1 MAPERSVTARYLT
14 VAAWLSLIVF
24 AVTST
29 LLSVSL
35 RHIGTD
41 FGAGYAQRGALS
53 LVRAVVLAFSAL
65 IVGRAADWLG
75 KKWFLSIGMAVT
87 AFGLAWAGF
96 SQSYW
101 WLLAGMVFIAA
112 GLGSLEALVSPLV
125 AELQPEKVAPNM
137 NLLHAFYP
145 AGIVLTSP
153 LVGGALDAGVA
164 WQLPFG
170 LAAAPAL
177 LVAALF
183 ATGRYPDAEKADR
196 KRPMAL
202 GLILKNPRFWLL
214 AVAMVLGAGCEGSLF
229 YWTPN
234 FIETE
239 YGKAALVGAAGL
251 MLYSGTMA
259 VGRFGMG
266 IVTRFVSLNRMLV
279 VLAAV
284 GALAS
289 GALALVDSLPAT
301 LVLLGVAGLCVASF
315 WPGTLS
321 LAARDISVSSSTVYA
336 MLAMAGIFGFGF
348 APYGVGLVGEWWG
361 LRAGL
366 WVVPCAFI
374 GATVIFTMALRGAER
389 PRQS

>member
-1 MAPERSVTARYLT
+1 MSAERPVTSRYLT
-14 VAAWLSLIVF
+14 VAAWLSLVVF
-24 AVTST
+24 ATTST

-35 RHIGTD
+35 KHIGTD
-41 FGAGYAQRGALS
+41 FSAGYAQRGALG
-53 LVRAVVLAFSAL
+53 LVRSVVLALSAL
-65 IVGRAADWLG
+65 AAGRAADWLG
-75 KKWFLSIGMAVT
+75 KKWFLSVGMGVT
-87 AFGLAWAGF
+87 AFGLIWAGL
-96 SQSYW
+96 SHGYW
-101 WLLAGMVFIAA
+101 WLLFGMVFIAV
-112 GLGSLEALVSPLV
+112 GLGCLEALVSPLV
-125 AELQPEKVAPNM
+125 AELHPHQVAAHM

-145 AGIVLTSP
+145 AGIVLASP
-153 LVGGALDAGVA
+153 LVGAALDGGMS
-164 WQLPFG
+164 WQVPFG

-177 LVAALF
+177 LVGTLF
-183 ATGRYPDAEKADR
+183 AIGHYPDAERARR
-196 KRPMAL
+196 KRPIAMRV
-202 GLILKNPRFWLL
+202 ILKNPRFWLL

-239 YGKAALVGAAGL
+239 YGTAALVGAAGL

-266 IVTRFVSLNRMLV
+266 IATRFVPLNRMLV

-284 GALAS
+284 GTLAS
-289 GALALVDSLPAT
+289 GALAVVDSLPAT

-348 APYGVGLVGEWWG
+348 IPYGVGLVGEWWG

-366 WVVPCAFI
+366 RVVPFAFV
-374 GATVIFTMALRGAER
+374 GATVIFSVALRRSER
-389 PRQS
+389 PAQS